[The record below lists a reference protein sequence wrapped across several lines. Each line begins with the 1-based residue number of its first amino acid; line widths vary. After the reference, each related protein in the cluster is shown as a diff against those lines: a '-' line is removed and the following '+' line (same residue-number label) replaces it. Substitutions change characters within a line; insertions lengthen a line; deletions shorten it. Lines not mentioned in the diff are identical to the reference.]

1 MLYQGG
7 TYFDS
12 HCTILKPQ
20 NTSLIA
26 QTTILTWENTILN
39 PQNTILKPQNT
50 SLISQTT
57 ILTLENTIPNPQNT
71 ILKPQNT
78 ICLDS
83 NHHEQLCL
91 CLPLLLWWFAVPNQ
105 TGAGLL
111 STTSTYSWVI
121 TSLFTVFLL
130 WPLTQI
136 SQWHPLSLPRTLTT
150 ALCHPQPL
158 CLCGCVL
165 RAVQIRVVLV
175 TWTCNAHPR
184 WHWTGGDYGK
194 WQGVESAGWGKWI
207 DKDG

>member
-7 TYFDS
+7 IYFDS
-12 HCTILKPQ
+12 HCTILNPQNTILKPQ
-20 NTSLIA
+20 NTSLIT

-50 SLISQTT
+50 NLISQTT

-78 ICLDS
+78 ILKPQNTICLDS

-91 CLPLLLWWFAVPNQ
+91 HLPLLLWWFAVPNQ

-121 TSLFTVFLL
+121 TPLFLL
-130 WPLTQI
+130 FFF
-136 SQWHPLSLPRTLTT
+136 SD
-150 ALCHPQPL
+150 
-158 CLCGCVL
+158 
-165 RAVQIRVVLV
+165 
-175 TWTCNAHPR
+175 
-184 WHWTGGDYGK
+184 HWLKSHNGIHYHYQEH
-194 WQGVESAGWGKWI
+194 WQLLYATHNHYAYVGVCYEQFRSVWYS
-207 DKDG
+207 